1 MKYKL
6 IIKQNQNIV
15 FEGNPIDLPVK
26 KDVLIEK
33 SIEMF
38 DDADPCI
45 MHQTYVVEM
54 LIDPLISKLKKQMN
68 QEVLIAD
75 IMSEASF
82 IDVKPTE
89 GQTIILRRK

>member
-68 QEVLIAD
+68 QEVLITD
-75 IMSEASF
+75 IMPEASF

>member
-6 IIKQNQNIV
+6 MIKQNQNII
-15 FEGNPIDLPVK
+15 FDGNPIDLPVK
-26 KDVLIEK
+26 KDILIEK

-38 DDADPCI
+38 DDANPCI

-68 QEVLIAD
+68 QEVLISD
-75 IMSEASF
+75 IMPEANF

-89 GQTIILRRK
+89 GQTISLRRK